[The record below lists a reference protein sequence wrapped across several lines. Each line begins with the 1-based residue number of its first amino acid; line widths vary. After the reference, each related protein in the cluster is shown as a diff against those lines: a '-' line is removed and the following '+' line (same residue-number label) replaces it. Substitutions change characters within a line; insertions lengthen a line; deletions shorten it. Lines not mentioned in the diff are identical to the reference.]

1 MIYALRLPR
10 ACLIVAILT
19 LYMAIGFLAMLVTAV
34 WYALDSESLREA
46 MERLDRDKSRRLVR

>member
-1 MIYALRLPR
+1 MTYLLRLPR
-10 ACLIVAILT
+10 ALLIVAILT
-19 LYMAIGFLAMLVTAV
+19 LYMAIGYLAVLVTAV